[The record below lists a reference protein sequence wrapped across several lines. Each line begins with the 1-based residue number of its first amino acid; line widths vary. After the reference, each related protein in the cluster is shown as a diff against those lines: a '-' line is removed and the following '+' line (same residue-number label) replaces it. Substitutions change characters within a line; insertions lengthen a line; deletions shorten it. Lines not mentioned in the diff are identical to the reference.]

1 MDIEFCSRSLEKA
14 CNSEKEL
21 IRRWGK
27 DRGRTIGRR
36 LQQLAAAETLKVMA
50 AIPPAKLHL
59 LKGKRA
65 GQFAVDADY
74 PFRLILEPNQDPIPT
89 LKDGGIDLANVTKIK
104 IIEVVDYHGD

>member
-36 LQQLAAAETLKVMA
+36 LQQLAAAERLKVMA
-50 AIPPAKLHL
+50 AIPPAKFHP

-65 GQFAVDADY
+65 GRFGSRRGLPVSTN
-74 PFRLILEPNQDPIPT
+74 FGTEPDPIPT
-89 LKDGGIDLANVTKIK
+89 LKDGGIDLSKVTKIR